1 MEWKDITV
9 KQYERLCEIYEG
21 DRENFCDLAIEYLF
35 GIKDAEHTLSVTEY
49 AKHINALSFF
59 TKEIPA
65 NPPKTEYTLN
75 GTRYTANLVPSA
87 LTAAQVQDL
96 TQMGKDGSPLS
107 DVLSVILV
115 PEGMTYNYGY
125 DLAKAKS
132 DIGSLP
138 VCDGVGLS
146 AFFLTYLKRFIR
158 IFQSSLS
165 RTLLKEIP
173 TETMERMQ
181 NWLDATAKAL
191 EMATD

>member
-35 GIKDAEHTLSVTEY
+35 GIKDAERTLSVTEY

-59 TKEIPA
+59 TKEIPS
-65 NPPKTEYTLN
+65 NPPKTEYVLN
-75 GTRYTANLVPSA
+75 GVKYVANLNPAS
-87 LTAAQVQDL
+87 LTVAQVQDL
-96 TQMGKDGSPLS
+96 TQMAKDGNPLS
-107 DVLSVILV
+107 DILSVILV
-115 PEGMTYNYGY
+115 PEGEVYNYGY
-125 DLAKAKS
+125 DIEKAKA
-132 DIGSLP
+132 DISTLP
-138 VCDGVGLS
+138 VCDAEGLS
-146 AFFLTYLKRFIR
+146 AFFLTYFKRFIKV
-158 IFQSSLS
+158 FQSSLS